1 MARVQTFPKSKLKLA
16 ELQAVGHAIENQI
29 LSADTDVTVTD
40 FQSQFDE
47 YQSAL
52 SVFDSSL
59 LKLKKSNW
67 TNVMKE
73 LKAKRTKLRSNAF
86 SNIRSLANCTDEE
99 IKKPAVMLLPL
110 IDRYK
115 YVYQKT
121 FDDQTGHT
129 SKLISEVESDT
140 FKSHV
145 EKLKLTKW
153 FADIKAVN
161 NECAEASSK
170 RKEEQSLRNQP
181 VKTPVSRAAFNRS
194 YEALVIRLNSLA
206 EINGDDSYIGLF
218 SWWNELIDSYRVSIS
233 LRSGKGKGGKT
244 DNGSSSKHDPN
255 SGGNINEERPGE
267 LQN

>member
-29 LSADTDVTVTD
+29 LSANTDVTE
-40 FQSQFDE
+40 FKSQFDE

-52 SVFDSSL
+52 AVFDSSL
-59 LKLKKSNW
+59 LKLTKSNW
-67 TNVMKE
+67 TSVMKE
-73 LKAKRTKLRSNAF
+73 LKTKRTKLRSNAF

-99 IKKPAVMLLPL
+99 IKEPAVALLPL

-115 YVYQKT
+115 YVYKKT
-121 FDDQTGHT
+121 FNDQTGHT
-129 SKLISEVESDT
+129 TKLISEVESDT
-140 FKSHV
+140 FKPHV

-153 FADIKAVN
+153 FADIKTVN
-161 NECAEASSK
+161 NECAEAFSK

-181 VKTPVSRAAFNRS
+181 VKTPVSRAAFNRA
-194 YEALVIRLNSLA
+194 YDALVIRLNSLA
-206 EINGDDSYIGLF
+206 EINGDEDYIRLF
-218 SWWNELIDSYRVSIS
+218 SWWNELIDRYRISIS

-255 SGGNINEERPGE
+255 SGGNKQDERPGE
-267 LQN
+267 L